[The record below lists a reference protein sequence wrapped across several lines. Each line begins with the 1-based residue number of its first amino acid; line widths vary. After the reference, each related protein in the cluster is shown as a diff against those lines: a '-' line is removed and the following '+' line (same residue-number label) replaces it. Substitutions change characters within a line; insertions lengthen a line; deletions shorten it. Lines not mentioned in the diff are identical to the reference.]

1 MEYRE
6 IVSAAKRLPMG
17 EQLQLVEELLR
28 GIRRDAA
35 KTPRG
40 KRRHVKPFLELR
52 GALRR
57 DGPLPTDDE
66 IADEYTRHL
75 IEKYL

>member
-28 GIRRDAA
+28 GIRKSAA
-35 KTPRG
+35 ETPRG
-40 KRRHVKPFLELR
+40 KRRHVKRFLELR
-52 GALRR
+52 GALRPE
-57 DGPLPTDDE
+57 GPLPTDDE
-66 IADEYTRHL
+66 IADGYTRHL

>member
-6 IVSAAKRLPMG
+6 IVSAAKRLSMG

-28 GIRRDAA
+28 SIRQSAA

-52 GALRR
+52 GALRPE
-57 DGPLPTDDE
+57 GPLPTDDE